1 MFVLLLLS
9 SLLTLVSADVH
20 CSALIPPYLV
30 PTLESCD
37 AALVALEQAGIE
49 CGTGSIIFGPKSK
62 GPRTVGL
69 PAMYIG
75 RQPYIPMSDFT
86 CVISILWQPKRGVRP
101 PIAELDI
108 FPFNN
113 VLIAAYDIRNKC
125 IEGSERFHPRLGR
138 AWIEPHNWV
147 DVQFGSV
154 LAPRGLTINASDVES
169 GNLTV
174 MLADGSNQTVASSM
188 LLGQIGG
195 CGALTG
201 LENGL
206 DANISETS

>member
-9 SLLTLVSADVH
+9 FLTLVSADVH
-20 CSALIPPYLV
+20 CSALTPPYLV
-30 PTLESCD
+30 PPVESCD
-37 AALVALEQAGIE
+37 AALRALEQAGAE
-49 CGTGSIIFGPKSK
+49 CGTGSIIFGPNAK
-62 GPRTVGL
+62 GPRSVGL

-75 RQPYIPMSDFT
+75 RQPYIPMSELI

-113 VLIAAYDIRNKC
+113 ILIAAYDIRNQC
-125 IEGSERFHPRLGR
+125 IEGSQRFHPRLGR

-154 LAPRGLTINASDVES
+154 LGPRGLSINASDVGS

-174 MLADGSNQTVASSM
+174 MMADGSNQTVASSM

-195 CGALTG
+195 CGAVTG

-206 DANISETS
+206 GVNISETS

>member
-9 SLLTLVSADVH
+9 SFLALVSADVH
-20 CSALIPPYLV
+20 CSALVPPYLV
-30 PTLESCD
+30 PPLESCD
-37 AALVALEQAGIE
+37 AALVALEQAGAE
-49 CGTGSIIFGPKSK
+49 CGAGSIIFGPKSR
-62 GPRTVGL
+62 GSRTVGL
-69 PAMYIG
+69 PAIYIG
-75 RQPYIPMSDFT
+75 RQPYIPMSDLT

-101 PIAELDI
+101 PIADLDI

-113 VLIAAYDIRNKC
+113 ILIAAYDIRNQC
-125 IEGSERFHPRLGR
+125 IEGFETFHPRLGR

-154 LAPRGLTINASDVES
+154 LAPRGLFINASDVGS

-174 MLADGSNQTVASSM
+174 MMADGSNQTVSSSM

-195 CGALTG
+195 CGAVTG

-206 DANISETS
+206 NADISETS

>member
-9 SLLTLVSADVH
+9 SFLTLVSADVH
-20 CSALIPPYLV
+20 CTSLIPPYLV
-30 PTLESCD
+30 PTRASCD
-37 AALVALEQAGIE
+37 AALVALEQAGAE
-49 CGTGSIIFGPKSK
+49 CGTGTIIFGPNSK

-75 RQPYIPMSDFT
+75 RQPHARELV
-86 CVISILWQPKRGVRP
+86 CVISVLWQPKRGVRP

-108 FPFNN
+108 FPFSNI
-113 VLIAAYDIRNKC
+113 LTAADDIRNQC
-125 IEGSERFHPRLGR
+125 IEGSQIFHQRLGR

-147 DVQFGSV
+147 DVQFGAV
-154 LAPRGLTINASDVES
+154 LGPIGLTTNASDVGS

-174 MLADGSNQTVASSM
+174 MMADGSNQTVASSM
-188 LLGQIGG
+188 LLGQSGG
-195 CGALTG
+195 CGAVTG

-206 DANISETS
+206 NVNYVETS